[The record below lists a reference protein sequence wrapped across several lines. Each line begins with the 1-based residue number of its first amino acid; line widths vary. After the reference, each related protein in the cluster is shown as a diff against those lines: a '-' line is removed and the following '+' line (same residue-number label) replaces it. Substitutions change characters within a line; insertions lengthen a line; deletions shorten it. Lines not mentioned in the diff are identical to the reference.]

1 MSVCRHQF
9 FYLVQIDN
17 FASSAAHNTP
27 CAPALLE
34 QLREL
39 LTLTYVHGKRS
50 WRGER
55 WGISKK
61 EIIATFSTFLFIT
74 SIFIPSPPPLSF
86 PLLIPFYSNLSKIAA
101 CREEG
106 ITIQHSGMMILYG
119 GGGLSNCLQ
128 GFPLQSR
135 RNGRGI

>member
-1 MSVCRHQF
+1 MR
-9 FYLVQIDN
+9 IDD

-39 LTLTYVHGKRS
+39 ATLTYAHGKRS

-61 EIIATFSTFLFIT
+61 EVTATQLCFYLLLLFL
-74 SIFIPSPPPLSF
+74 SPHPPPLSF
-86 PLLIPFYSNLSKIAA
+86 PHPYPFLFK
-101 CREEG
+101 
-106 ITIQHSGMMILYG
+106 
-119 GGGLSNCLQ
+119 LQ
-128 GFPLQSR
+128 R
-135 RNGRGI
+135 